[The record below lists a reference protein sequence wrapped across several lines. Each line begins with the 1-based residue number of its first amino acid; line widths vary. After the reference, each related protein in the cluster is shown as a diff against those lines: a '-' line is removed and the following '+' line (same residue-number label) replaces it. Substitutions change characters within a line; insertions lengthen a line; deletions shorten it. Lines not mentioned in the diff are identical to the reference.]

1 MHLRKGDFMVM
12 KTITVDVDIDI
23 YDVFEAISDRDLI
36 EELEVRGIRFSPSE
50 VNDIRQKVDDV
61 YYYLTRESSET
72 RSFEL
77 NYEKALEILDSLL
90 KHELA

>member
-23 YDVFEAISDRDLI
+23 YDVFEAISDQDLI
-36 EELEVRGIRFSPSE
+36 DELEVRKIQFSPSE

-61 YYYLTRESSET
+61 YYYLTRESSEP
-72 RSFEL
+72 RSFES

-90 KHELA
+90 KHELT